1 MAREI
6 LTDMQVELEI
16 ERLSESE
23 AVKLAKAEDRI
34 KNRRR
39 QYMYSLRSLE
49 KRGKQLMKEGYTL
62 ENISVLL
69 GDEELE
75 DLE

>member
-1 MAREI
+1 MAREV

-16 ERLSESE
+16 ARLSESE

-49 KRGKQLMKEGYTL
+49 KRGKQLLKEGYTL

-75 DLE
+75 GLE